1 MASDNILSAL
11 IGVLE
16 GSQRGANKFLED
28 HMARRRRREELE
40 QMQQGQ
46 LDLLQAKAPIERE
59 QAQFESNLI
68 SGRNREQAQIQSE
81 LQLGRER
88 TLRAEEPTVPLY
100 VEKTQQFIQP
110 PGGSKRFEVLR
121 EPILKESTE
130 DKELAKKLLR
140 LQKLAVPGFDLTGE
154 VEPSPTE
161 AAKLRTGKG
170 EFDTFMNDI
179 QGYKNLITQYGPS
192 EITDR
197 YVQSQ
202 LKAAAKNLQLKVKNL
217 AQLGVLSFSD
227 IPFIE
232 EQIPD
237 PSIFTTSAGAMGAL
251 DQAEKAAKVAF
262 KNNMSSHGYQERVPV
277 KNLTPQEKAARRE
290 ELLRKANQ

>member
-16 GSQRGANKFLED
+16 GSQKGANMFLED
-28 HMARRRRREELE
+28 YMARRRRREELE
-40 QMQQGQ
+40 LQQENQ
-46 LDLLQAKAPIERE
+46 LGLLNAKAPLERE
-59 QAQFESNLI
+59 QAQFSSDLE
-68 SGRNREQAQIQSE
+68 
-81 LQLGRER
+81 LGRAR
-88 TLRAEEPTVPLY
+88 TLRDEEPTVPLY
-100 VEKTQQFIQP
+100 IEKEDRFLQP
-110 PGGSKRFEVLR
+110 PRGSKKFEVLR
-121 EPILKESTE
+121 EPILKESTQ
-130 DKELAKKLLR
+130 DKELMKKEMR
-140 LQKLAVPGFDLTGE
+140 MQKLAVPGFDLTGE
-154 VEPSPTE
+154 VEPSTTE
-161 AAKLRTGKG
+161 AGKLRTGKG
-170 EFDTFMNDI
+170 EFDTFINDI

-262 KNNMSSHGYQERVPV
+262 KNNMSSHGYQERMPV
-277 KNLTPQEKAARRE
+277 KSLTPQEKAARRE
-290 ELLRKANQ
+290 ELLKKDGQ